1 LAAHPSDSDRMGRM
15 SQEDMGRM
23 MDRMEREMMDRD
35 QRTVVA
41 VGDCDPMMTARSE
54 IAAAKVIRTRIDLGI
69 E

>member
-1 LAAHPSDSDRMGRM
+1 
-15 SQEDMGRM
+15 M